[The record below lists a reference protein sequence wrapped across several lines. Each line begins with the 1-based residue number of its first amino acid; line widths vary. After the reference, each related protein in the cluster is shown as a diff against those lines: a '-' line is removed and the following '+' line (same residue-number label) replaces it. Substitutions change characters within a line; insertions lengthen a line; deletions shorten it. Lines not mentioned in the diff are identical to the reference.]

1 MHFTGGQHGG
11 RAQSPLR
18 YPGEMDI
25 RAQTERLTTSSED
38 VGGGGAR
45 PGQVSTLG
53 AVLGSE
59 ASPKLVSTHNLGM

>member
-1 MHFTGGQHGG
+1 
-11 RAQSPLR
+11 
-18 YPGEMDI
+18 MDI

-38 VGGGGAR
+38 VGGGAR

>member
-1 MHFTGGQHGG
+1 
-11 RAQSPLR
+11 
-18 YPGEMDI
+18 MDI